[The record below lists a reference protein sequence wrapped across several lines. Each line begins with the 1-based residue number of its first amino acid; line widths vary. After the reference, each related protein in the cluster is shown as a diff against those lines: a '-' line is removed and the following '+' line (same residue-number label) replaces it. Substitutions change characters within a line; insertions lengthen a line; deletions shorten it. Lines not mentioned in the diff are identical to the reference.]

1 MGIDLGDD
9 YSQVSC
15 WNPGTETAEALTV
28 TEDES
33 SCLISSVI
41 CKKKTEDVW
50 YVGEEAYRRALLN
63 EGVMVDKLIKLAR
76 RDGSA
81 TIEGVKYT
89 ASELLYRFVNELMKM
104 TRERFGGDG
113 VESLVFTVQ
122 SLEGSFADLLVEIA
136 GRCGVPR
143 GCVHIMTHAETFL
156 FYVLSQQRDVWA
168 NACCMFDLTE
178 EGLHYYEMRVIR
190 GRRPQIAEAWHEKQ
204 EDGFDLSVLDT
215 ESGRHMGDLILV
227 SCARRLL
234 ARKVFSSVFLTGRGF
249 VTTDW
254 APDFLT
260 YVCQK
265 RKVFAGQ
272 HVFASGAACAAADQL
287 RETSAYPFTFLCEG
301 RIESTVSVNA
311 RWGGRSEKVVLAEAG
326 TNWYEARSSVE
337 LIPDGTDT
345 LEFQIQPASSPR
357 TDKVRVNLDEFPRRP
372 NKTTR
377 IEVIV
382 AFNAEN
388 SMTVRVR
395 DLGFGELFM
404 SSGKTIRKDF
414 LLS

>member
-1 MGIDLGDD
+1 MGIDLCDD

-15 WNPGTETAEALTV
+15 WQAATGKAEAVRV
-28 TEDES
+28 TKDES

-41 CKKKTEDVW
+41 CKKKTENVW
-50 YVGEEAYRRALLN
+50 FVGEEAYRRALLN

-81 TIEGVKYT
+81 TIEGVKYS
-89 ASELLYRFVNELMKM
+89 ASELLYHFVSELMKM
-104 TRERFGGDG
+104 SEERFGDG
-113 VESLVFTVQ
+113 EVESLVFTVQ
-122 SLEGSFADLLVEIA
+122 TLEGQLADLLVGIA
-136 GRCGVPR
+136 ERCGVR
-143 GCVHIMTHAETFL
+143 RDRVHIMTHAETFL
-156 FYVLSQQRDVWA
+156 YYVLSQQRDVWA

-215 ESGRHMGDLILV
+215 DSGRHMGDLILE
-227 SCARRLL
+227 SCAKRLL
-234 ARKVFSSVFLTGRGF
+234 ARKVFSSVFLTGKGF

-254 APDFLT
+254 APDFLA

-272 HVFASGAACAAADQL
+272 HVFASGAAYAAADQL
-287 RETSAYPFTFLCEG
+287 RRTTSYPFTFLCDG
-301 RIESTVSVNA
+301 RIDSAVSVNA

-345 LEFQIQPASSPR
+345 LELQIQQVRNQR
-357 TDKVRVNLDEFPRRP
+357 TDKVRVDLSEFPRRP

-382 AFNAEN
+382 SFTAEDC
-388 SMTVRVR
+388 MTVRVR
-395 DLGFGELFM
+395 DLGFGELFAP
-404 SSGKTIRKDF
+404 SGKTIRKDF
-414 LLS
+414 YLS